1 MKSFL
6 SIGII
11 ILIISSS
18 FYLKEYNFYTSP
30 KEEEIKNG
38 DIIFQTSLSS
48 QSKAIQLAT
57 KSTYSH
63 CGIVFKE
70 GNQLYVFEAI
80 QPVKKTSL
88 YSWIKRGKDQQYVI
102 KRLKN
107 AEEILTPS
115 VLAKMKQIG
124 SSFIGKNYDFT
135 FEWSDDKMYCSEL
148 VWKIYQRGAGIEI
161 GEAQKLKDFD
171 LSKEQVK
178 KKLSERFGKNI
189 PFNETVISPSA
200 IFESNALITI
210 YTN

>member
-11 ILIISSS
+11 LLIISSS
-18 FYLKEYNFYTSP
+18 FYLKEYNFYTSL

-148 VWKIYQRGAGIEI
+148 IWKIYRRATGLELGKL
-161 GEAQKLKDFD
+161 QKLKEFD
-171 LSKEQVK
+171 LSNDIVVQKIK
-178 KKLSERFGKNI
+178 DRYGKNI
-189 PFNETVISPSA
+189 PLEETVISPSA
-200 IFESNALITI
+200 IFESPLLKTAISK
-210 YTN
+210 